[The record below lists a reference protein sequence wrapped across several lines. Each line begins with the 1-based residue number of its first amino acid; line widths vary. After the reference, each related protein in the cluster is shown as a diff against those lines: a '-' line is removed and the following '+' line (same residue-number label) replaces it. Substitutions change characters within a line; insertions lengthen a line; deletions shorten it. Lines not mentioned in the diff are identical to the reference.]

1 MRAGIN
7 LWRRWY
13 FKHILPRPNGKPI
26 PKIMHASYNGGGP
39 EFTESTEQNQLEYI
53 QKYVDSGLPYN
64 CWWIDAGWYDC
75 TLPDGTK
82 FWPLT
87 GNWYADKKRYPIA
100 CGPSPT
106 SCTSTA

>member
-1 MRAGIN
+1 MRAESTCGGAGISSTSCPVPTASPSQN
-7 LWRRWY
+7 HARR
-13 FKHILPRPNGKPI
+13 
-26 PKIMHASYNGGGP
+26 YNGGGP